1 MCITEYNEAE
11 TMRMFKEEGR
21 EEAFMGSA
29 PKVSQMLAKTV
40 LKMSRDRNNKSDNL
54 RVQIPPKRRNLSAIV
69 HGDRHRCLTSQPVKS
84 DPVSA
89 PAYSISGI
97 AVSEDRFRSF
107 FPPFYTAFL
116 LS

>member
-40 LKMSRDRNNKSDNL
+40 LKMSRDRNN
-54 RVQIPPKRRNLSAIV
+54 
-69 HGDRHRCLTSQPVKS
+69 
-84 DPVSA
+84 
-89 PAYSISGI
+89 
-97 AVSEDRFRSF
+97 
-107 FPPFYTAFL
+107 
-116 LS
+116 